1 MSMLLKGGNAVITRN
16 GEFEYLESAY
26 IGINGKVI
34 DYIGEEE
41 PKERYDEVKD
51 MSEKI
56 LIPGLINTH
65 GHSAM
70 VLLRGLGSDLPLHEW
85 LATVNPIEDR
95 LREEDIKSG
104 MELAILEML
113 KCGTTSFCDMY
124 LKPWAVIST
133 IGESG
138 IKANICR
145 CITCM
150 DSEQDPKTYAPILE
164 SIDLYKNHNG
174 AFNGRL
180 HVDFSM
186 HAEYTINERIARYY
200 SDLCNKESGRMHIH
214 LSETE
219 REHKACIEKYGKT
232 PTAWFNS
239 IGTFSS
245 PTYAA
250 HAVWVTDADMDILK
264 ERNVSVM
271 HNPSSNMKLA
281 SGFAPIPKMLEKGIN
296 VAIGTDGAASNNNLD
311 MLEEMHLASIIHNG
325 YTHNPTIMAPNTV
338 LKMATANGARLQGRD
353 NTGSLEVGKRA
364 DIVAIDTSSPHCHP
378 ILNPLA
384 LLTYSIGESDVC
396 MTMVD
401 GKILYENG
409 EFLTLDKDR
418 IYSDVDKSIRYLF
431 G

>member
-1 MSMLLKGGNAVITRN
+1 MVFIEIYGFKNWCIGLWILLTIHA
-16 GEFEYLESAY
+16 
-26 IGINGKVI
+26 
-34 DYIGEEE
+34 
-41 PKERYDEVKD
+41 
-51 MSEKI
+51 
-56 LIPGLINTH
+56 
-65 GHSAM
+65 
-70 VLLRGLGSDLPLHEW
+70 
-85 LATVNPIEDR
+85 
-95 LREEDIKSG
+95 
-104 MELAILEML
+104 
-113 KCGTTSFCDMY
+113 CD
-124 LKPWAVIST
+124 
-133 IGESG
+133 
-138 IKANICR
+138 
-145 CITCM
+145 
-150 DSEQDPKTYAPILE
+150 
-164 SIDLYKNHNG
+164 
-174 AFNGRL
+174 
-180 HVDFSM
+180 
-186 HAEYTINERIARYY
+186 
-200 SDLCNKESGRMHIH
+200 
-214 LSETE
+214 
-219 REHKACIEKYGKT
+219 
-232 PTAWFNS
+232 
-239 IGTFSS
+239 
-245 PTYAA
+245 A